1 MTKTT
6 HKVMSERHK
15 MTASFYTK
23 GSKLNEIY
31 TKMSRREFIK
41 SLLKFEWL
49 WTSKNQNND

>member
-1 MTKTT
+1 MAQKTT

-15 MTASFYTK
+15 FTASFYTK

-31 TKMSRREFIK
+31 SKMSRREFIK

-49 WTSKNQNND
+49 WTSKN

>member
-1 MTKTT
+1 MAQKTT

-15 MTASFYTK
+15 FTASIYTK

-31 TKMSRREFIK
+31 SKMSRREFIK

-49 WTSKNQNND
+49 WTSKN